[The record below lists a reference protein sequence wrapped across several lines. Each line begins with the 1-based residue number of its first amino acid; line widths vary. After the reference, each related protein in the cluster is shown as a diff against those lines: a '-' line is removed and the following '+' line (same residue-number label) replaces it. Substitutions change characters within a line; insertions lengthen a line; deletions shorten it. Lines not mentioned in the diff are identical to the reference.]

1 MVVPVHK
8 TINVDLTLAVSNEDR
23 ILSLMQSEN
32 LDFCD
37 ALDRLAEI
45 EKRKLNRW
53 GENAR
58 SACDAARTKPENA

>member
-1 MVVPVHK
+1 MVVTVHK
-8 TINVDLTLAVSNEDR
+8 TVNVDLTLAVSNEER
-23 ILSLMQSEN
+23 IRALMQSEN

-37 ALDRLAEI
+37 ALGRIAEI
-45 EKRKLNRW
+45 EKRKLNRS

>member
-1 MVVPVHK
+1 MVTVHK

-23 ILSLMQSEN
+23 IAKLMQSEN

-45 EKRKLNRW
+45 EKHKRDR
-53 GENAR
+53 R
-58 SACDAARTKPENA
+58 CRPD

>member
-1 MVVPVHK
+1 MVTVHK
-8 TINVDLTLAVSNEDR
+8 TVNVDLTLAVSNEDR
-23 ILSLMQSEN
+23 IRALMQSEN

-37 ALDRLAEI
+37 ALDRIAEI

-53 GENAR
+53 RENAR